1 MAELVSAHDSATGLA
16 DTTGPTVANS
26 PISTFVVPPDFMRMS
41 LEEALGRSDD
51 PDPERHIIPSY
62 CGNGAITI
70 DSCCIC
76 KKTGKSWLPITR
88 SIVYFNCNS
97 SECIAKINA
106 MAEIE
111 YKKNYA
117 YGPLYY
123 LKNEPIKIRRTD
135 KSIEDDWSIFRGTTG
150 IIMISNLGPC
160 IKCIQYITT
169 LTKYVQVSV
178 ILELNPNVN

>member
-1 MAELVSAHDSATGLA
+1 MAELVSAHDSANGLA
-16 DTTGPTVANS
+16 DTNGLAG
-26 PISTFVVPPDFMRMS
+26 TFIVPPDFMRMS
-41 LEEALGRSDD
+41 LEEALGCSDEL
-51 PDPERHIIPSY
+51 DPEGHIIPSY
-62 CGNGAITI
+62 CGHGAITI
-70 DSCCIC
+70 DPCCIC
-76 KKTGKSWLPITR
+76 KNPGKSWLPITI

-97 SECIAKINA
+97 SECIDKIKA

-123 LKNEPIKIRRTD
+123 LKNAPSIKIRRSNGT
-135 KSIEDDWSIFRGTTG
+135 IEDDWSIFRGTTG

-160 IKCIQYITT
+160 IKCIQDITT